1 MFRMAA
7 VETSTGE
14 RSSHKEFSD
23 SCHNSNYKVGQLYS
37 MTSNTGKPAERPSN
51 ISNNNN
57 VLEMSLFTSDGKVLT
72 APQEMPFGDLV
83 AKETS
88 DLLTPDSHASDADLK
103 ESEKHVKVT
112 INGSVMKHYRAEEY
126 KERYLANCANEQSAE
141 TSESSAKVKESE
153 SLSNDHDVAILEQN
167 GPLSLKERISNID
180 MSIEWIRGE
189 LTLMQAQDLSLRHQF
204 EQLFK
209 DVMELKLHQEME
221 KDEYQFIE
229 EEISFEEEF

>member
-1 MFRMAA
+1 M
-7 VETSTGE
+7 
-14 RSSHKEFSD
+14 
-23 SCHNSNYKVGQLYS
+23 
-37 MTSNTGKPAERPSN
+37 
-51 ISNNNN
+51 
-57 VLEMSLFTSDGKVLT
+57 
-72 APQEMPFGDLV
+72 
-83 AKETS
+83 
-88 DLLTPDSHASDADLK
+88 K
-103 ESEKHVKVT
+103 ES
-112 INGSVMKHYRAEEY
+112 G
-126 KERYLANCANEQSAE
+126 
-141 TSESSAKVKESE
+141 